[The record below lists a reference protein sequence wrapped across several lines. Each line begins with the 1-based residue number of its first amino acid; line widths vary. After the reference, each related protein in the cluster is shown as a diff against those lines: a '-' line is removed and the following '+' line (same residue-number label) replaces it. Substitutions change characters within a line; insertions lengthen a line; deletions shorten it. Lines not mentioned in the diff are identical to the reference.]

1 MGGGLRH
8 PSPTRHDVGVKAHY
22 LDKANPD
29 VYAAMRG
36 AADLV
41 AEAASQAGLSKI
53 VVELVSVRVSQLNG
67 CAFCLDRHT
76 AKLLAAGESTRR
88 LGVLPA
94 WRETGLF
101 DETERAALELA
112 EAITT
117 LPSPEE
123 RLAIEYRVREVLSDA
138 EFAALSWLAIS
149 MNAFNRIS
157 ITSRHPV
164 RPTRA

>member
-1 MGGGLRH
+1 
-8 PSPTRHDVGVKAHY
+8 VKAHY
-22 LDKANPD
+22 LDKANPG
-29 VYAAMRG
+29 VYAAMRA

-41 AEAASQAGLSKI
+41 AEAASAAGLSKLL
-53 VVELVSVRVSQLNG
+53 VELVSVRVSQING
-67 CAFCLDRHT
+67 CAYCLDVHT

-117 LPSPEE
+117 LPSAEE
-123 RLAIEYRVREVLSDA
+123 RLASEYRVREVLSDA

-149 MNAFNRIS
+149 MNAFNRVS

-164 RPTRA
+164 RPHRA

>member
-1 MGGGLRH
+1 MN
-8 PSPTRHDVGVKAHY
+8 PHY

-36 AADLV
+36 AADLI
-41 AEAASQAGLSKI
+41 ATAASQAGLSKLL
-53 VVELVSVRVSQLNG
+53 VELVCVRVSQING
-67 CAFCLDRHT
+67 CAYCLDVHT
-76 AKLLAAGESTRR
+76 AKLLAAGESPRR

-117 LPSPEE
+117 LPDPEA
-123 RLAIEYRVREVLSDA
+123 RLASEYRVREVLSDA
-138 EFAALSWLAIS
+138 EFSALSWLAIS
-149 MNAFNRIS
+149 MNAFNRVS

-164 RPTRA
+164 RPKA